1 MKTIPNID
9 IKYGIAYFRIL
20 KKKKKKEKMA
30 NWKLA
35 KVENLGNLEKTI
47 PSFLISEFSI
57 LLYSQSRKVGFKN
70 NGKKIPRFPSF
81 EPGHKIL
88 IKTHSLIVSQF
99 TKSKI
104 VFVCV
109 KKTKNKLFLK
119 MLTPF

>member
-1 MKTIPNID
+1 
-9 IKYGIAYFRIL
+9 
-20 KKKKKKEKMA
+20 MA
-30 NWKLA
+30 NRKLA

-81 EPGHKIL
+81 ELGHKIL
-88 IKTHSLIVSQF
+88 IKTDSHIVSQF

>member
-30 NWKLA
+30 NRKLA

-57 LLYSQSRKVGFKN
+57 LLYS
-70 NGKKIPRFPSF
+70 
-81 EPGHKIL
+81 
-88 IKTHSLIVSQF
+88 
-99 TKSKI
+99 
-104 VFVCV
+104 
-109 KKTKNKLFLK
+109 
-119 MLTPF
+119 